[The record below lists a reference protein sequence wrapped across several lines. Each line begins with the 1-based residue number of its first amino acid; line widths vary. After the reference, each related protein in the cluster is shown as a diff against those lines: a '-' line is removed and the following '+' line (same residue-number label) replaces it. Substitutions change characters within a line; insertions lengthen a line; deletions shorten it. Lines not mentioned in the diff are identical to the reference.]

1 MEDDKSKKNISDNQD
16 AEAIERSEGMRSAAA
31 REIAPATRGDGLAG
45 RGPKTDDSSASNV
58 ISDGIEIKPVEHT
71 MEDYFLRYSMSVI
84 VDRALPD
91 VRDGLKPVNRRILYA
106 MNKNGW
112 KAPHATVKSAR
123 IVGEVMGKYHPHGDS
138 SIYDAMVNLAQPW
151 KMRYTLVEGQGNFG
165 SADGDEPAASR
176 YTEARM
182 DKIGTELLADI
193 EKETVDFRDN
203 FDGTEKEP
211 VVLPAA
217 LPNILLNG
225 QMGIAV
231 GMATNIP
238 PHNLGE
244 LVDATVALIDD
255 PEITLD
261 GLMKHVKGPDFPTGA
276 EVYGGA
282 PMKQAYATGKGAVT
296 IRGIANI
303 EERKNGRYNIVITEM
318 PYGVS
323 KEALIAKVV
332 QLAQDKKITHI
343 ADARNE
349 SARGKTRVVIELKK
363 DAFPKKILN
372 QLYKL
377 TDLQTVFHYNVLAL
391 VDGIQPRVLGLKEI
405 LNEFVKH
412 RQVVIRRRT
421 EFDLRKAK
429 ERAHILEG
437 LKIALDN
444 IDEVI
449 KVIRA
454 SYDDADKQLMSRFGL
469 SEIQA
474 NAILQMQLRRLQG
487 LERDKI
493 EEELK
498 ELHELIKK
506 LEAILASESEI
517 LRVVKEEL
525 LALKEKY
532 GDKRRSKIINH
543 EVGKFSEEELIPE
556 EESVILLTAENYMKR
571 VPQADFRKQNRGGK
585 GKRGMTTK
593 EEDVI
598 AQIMTA
604 NSHDYL
610 LFFTNQGR
618 LFRMKAY
625 EVPQASLAAKGTAAV
640 NMLNMHPEEKIT
652 AIIKQGDASSAD
664 GYLFMATKKGTIK
677 KTAIKDFFNV
687 RSNGLIA
694 IKLDTGDELRWVK
707 ETTGENDI
715 VISTSAGQATRFN
728 EKEVRAMGRSA
739 MGVRGMRLRPKDE
752 IVGMDVVT
760 NPKQKLLAVSANGYG
775 KATLVSNFPPHKRGG
790 VGIKV
795 AAVTAKT
802 GPIVA
807 VHTLDPLAKEVIMMS
822 TKGQAIRIA
831 MKEIPTLGRATQGV
845 RIMKMS
851 EGDTVASLGIVLPEE
866 EPSEE
871 GKDDSAKSDTDK
883 SSESD
888 KSSEAKSAK

>member
-1 MEDDKSKKNISDNQD
+1 MEENEKKINENG
-16 AEAIERSEGMRSAAA
+16 EAVGSEVT
-31 REIAPATRGDGLAG
+31 REI
-45 RGPKTDDSSASNV
+45 
-58 ISDGIEIKPVEHT
+58 IDGIENRNVEST
-71 MEDYFLRYSMSVI
+71 MEEYFLKYSMSVI

-138 SIYDAMVNLAQPW
+138 SIYMAMVNLAQPW
-151 KMRYTLVEGQGNFG
+151 KMRYTLIEGQGNFG

-182 DKIGTELLADI
+182 DKVGAELLADI

-203 FDGTEKEP
+203 FDGSEKEP

-244 LVDATVALIDD
+244 LVDATVAQIDN
-255 PEITLD
+255 PEISLEE
-261 GLMKHVKGPDFPTGA
+261 LMKHVKGPDFPTGA

-282 PMKQAYATGKGAVT
+282 PMKSAYATGKGSVT
-296 IRGIANI
+296 IRAVTEI
-303 EERKNGRYNIVITEM
+303 EERKNGRYNIVVKEM

-323 KEALIAKVV
+323 KEDFMNKVRDLV
-332 QLAQDKKITHI
+332 NEKKLDHI
-343 ADARNE
+343 ADIRNE
-349 SARGKTRVVIELKK
+349 SARGVVRVVVELKK

-372 QLYKL
+372 QLYKM
-377 TDLQTVFHYNVLAL
+377 TSLQTSFHYNMLAL
-391 VDGIQPRVLGLKEI
+391 VDGLQPRILGLKEI
-405 LNEFVKH
+405 LGEFIKH
-412 RQVVIRRRT
+412 RQVVVRRRT
-421 EFDLRKAK
+421 EFDLKKAK

-454 SYDDADKQLMSRFGL
+454 SYDDADRQLMSRFGL

-474 NAILQMQLRRLQG
+474 AAILQMQLRRLQG

-493 EEELK
+493 EAELK

-506 LEAILASESEI
+506 LEFILSDEKEI
-517 LRVVKEEL
+517 LRVIKEEL

-543 EVGKFSEEELIPE
+543 EVGKFAEEELIPE
-556 EESVILLTAENYMKR
+556 EESVILLTAQNYMKR
-571 VPQADFRKQNRGGK
+571 VSQSDFHKQNRGGK

-598 AQIMTA
+598 QQIVTA
-604 NSHDYL
+604 NSHDFL

-618 LFRMKAY
+618 IFRLKAY
-625 EVPQASLAAKGTAAV
+625 EVPQASLSAKGTAAV
-640 NMLNMHPEEKIT
+640 NLLSMHPEEKIT
-652 AIIKQGDASSAD
+652 AIIKQGTGMEN

-677 KTAIKDFFNV
+677 KTAIKDFFNI
-687 RSNGLIA
+687 RSNGLVA
-694 IKLDTGDELRWVK
+694 IKLDEGDELKWVQG
-707 ETTGENDI
+707 TTGANDI
-715 VISTSAGQATRFN
+715 VISTSAGQAIRFN
-728 EKEVRAMGRSA
+728 EQDVRAMGRA
-739 MGVRGMRLRPKDE
+739 ARGVRGARLRPKDE
-752 IVGMDVVT
+752 VVGMDVITDPSRKILVI
-760 NPKQKLLAVSANGYG
+760 SANGYG
-775 KATLVSNFPPHKRGG
+775 KATLASNFPSHKRGG
-790 VGIKV
+790 VGVRV

-802 GPIVA
+802 GAIVA
-807 VHTLDPLAKEVIMMS
+807 VHTLDPEAKEVIMIS
-822 TKGQAIRIA
+822 SKGQAIRVA
-831 MKEIPTLGRATQGV
+831 VKEIPTLGRATQGV
-845 RIMKMS
+845 RIMRLAD
-851 EGDTVASLGIVLPEE
+851 GDTVASIGIVLPEE
-866 EPSEE
+866 KEE
-871 GKDDSAKSDTDK
+871 DAEEKK
-883 SSESD
+883 
-888 KSSEAKSAK
+888 

>member
-1 MEDDKSKKNISDNQD
+1 MPNNVKDDSMKDQTPEEPQEQD
-16 AEAIERSEGMRSAAA
+16 MGSETPGSAPENTTEAI
-31 REIAPATRGDGLAG
+31 L
-45 RGPKTDDSSASNV
+45 K
-58 ISDGIEIKPVEHT
+58 GIENRNVEST
-71 MEDYFLRYSMSVI
+71 MEEYFLKYSMSVI

-138 SIYDAMVNLAQPW
+138 SIYMAMVNLAQPW
-151 KMRYTLVEGQGNFG
+151 KMRYTLIEGQGNFG

-182 DKIGTELLADI
+182 DKVGAELLADI

-203 FDGTEKEP
+203 FDGSEKEP

-244 LVDATVALIDD
+244 LVDATVAQIDNPD
-255 PEITLD
+255 ISLEE
-261 GLMKHVKGPDFPTGA
+261 LMKYVKGPDFPTGA

-282 PMKQAYATGKGAVT
+282 PMKSAYATGKGSVT
-296 IRGIANI
+296 IRAVTNI

-323 KEALIAKVV
+323 KEDFMNKVRDLV
-332 QLAQDKKITHI
+332 NDKKLDHI
-343 ADARNE
+343 ADVRNE
-349 SARGKTRVVIELKK
+349 SARGTVRVVVELKK

-377 TDLQTVFHYNVLAL
+377 TPLQTAFHYNMLAL
-391 VDGIQPRVLGLKEI
+391 VDGLQPRILGLKEI
-405 LNEFVKH
+405 LGEFIKH
-412 RQVVIRRRT
+412 RQMVVRRRT
-421 EFDLRKAK
+421 EFDLKKAK

-454 SYDDADKQLMSRFGL
+454 SYDDADQQLMKRFGL

-474 NAILQMQLRRLQG
+474 TAILQMQLRRLQG

-506 LEAILASESEI
+506 LEEILADEMKI
-517 LRVVKEEL
+517 LGVIKEEL
-525 LALKEKY
+525 IALKEKY

-543 EVGKFSEEELIPE
+543 EVGKFAEEELIPE
-556 EESVILLTAENYMKR
+556 EESVILLTAQNYMKR
-571 VPQADFRKQNRGGK
+571 VSQNDFRKQNRGGK

-598 AQIMTA
+598 AQIITA
-604 NSHDYL
+604 NSHDFL

-618 LFRMKAY
+618 IFRLKAY
-625 EVPQASLAAKGTAAV
+625 EVPQATLAAKGTAAV
-640 NMLNMHPEEKIT
+640 NLLSMHPEEKIT
-652 AIIKQGDASSAD
+652 AIIKQETGLDQS

-677 KTAIKDFFNV
+677 KTDIKDFLNI

-694 IKLDTGDELRWVK
+694 IKLDAGDELRWVQG
-707 ETTGENDI
+707 TTGENDV
-715 VISTSAGQATRFN
+715 VISTSAGQAIRFN
-728 EKEVRAMGRSA
+728 EKDVRAMGRA
-739 MGVRGMRLRPKDE
+739 ARGVRGARLRPRDE
-752 IVGMDVVT
+752 VVGMDIIT
-760 NPKQKLLAVSANGYG
+760 DPKQKILAISANGYG
-775 KATLVSNFPPHKRGG
+775 KATLASNFPAHKRGG

-807 VHTLDPLAKEVIMMS
+807 VHTLDPMAKDVIMMS
-822 TKGQAIRIA
+822 SKGQTIRVA
-831 MKEIPTLGRATQGV
+831 VKEIPTLGRATQGV
-845 RIMKMS
+845 RIMRLG
-851 EGDTVASLGIVLPEE
+851 EGDTVASIGIVLPEE
-866 EPSEE
+866 ESTEE
-871 GKDDSAKSDTDK
+871 ETKTSDTEK
-883 SSESD
+883 
-888 KSSEAKSAK
+888 

>member
-1 MEDDKSKKNISDNQD
+1 MEDDKSKDLKKAPEESS
-16 AEAIERSEGMRSAAA
+16 SEESVGGYDRDRRSAPPVTTGRRDSVSEEDGSDGAIL
-31 REIAPATRGDGLAG
+31 RE
-45 RGPKTDDSSASNV
+45 
-58 ISDGIEIKPVEHT
+58 GIEIKPVEHT
-71 MEDYFLRYSMSVI
+71 MEDYFLKYSMSVI
-84 VDRALPD
+84 IDRALPD

-112 KAPHATVKSAR
+112 KAPHPTVKSAR

-182 DKIGTELLADI
+182 DKVGAELLSDI
-193 EKETVDFRDN
+193 EKDTVDFRDN

-255 PEITLD
+255 PEISLE

-282 PMKQAYATGKGAVT
+282 PMKEAYATGKGSVT

-323 KEALIAKVV
+323 KEGFIGKVRDLALAKK
-332 QLAQDKKITHI
+332 LDHI

-349 SARGKTRVVIELKK
+349 SARGKTRVVVELKK

-377 TDLQTVFHYNVLAL
+377 TDLQTTFHYNVLAL

-412 RQVVIRRRT
+412 RQIVIRRRT
-421 EFDLRKAK
+421 EFDLKKAK

-454 SYDDADKQLMSRFGL
+454 AYDDADKQLMKRFGL

-506 LEAILASESEI
+506 LEAILADEKEI

-525 LALKEKY
+525 IAMKEKY
-532 GDKRRSKIINH
+532 GDERRSKIINH
-543 EVGKFSEEELIPE
+543 ELGKFSEEELIPE
-556 EESVILLTAENYMKR
+556 EESVILLTTENYIKR
-571 VPQADFRKQNRGGK
+571 VPQNDFRRQNRGGK

-598 AQIMTA
+598 AQIVTT

-618 LFRMKAY
+618 LFRLKAY
-625 EVPQASLAAKGTAAV
+625 EVPQASLSAKGTAAV
-640 NMLNMHPEEKIT
+640 NLLNMHPEEKIT
-652 AIIKQGDASSAD
+652 AIIKQGTGVEN

-677 KTAIKDFFNV
+677 KSAINDFFNV

-694 IKLDTGDELRWVK
+694 IKLDTNDELRWVK

-728 EKEVRAMGRSA
+728 EKEVRAMGRAA

-752 IVGMDVVT
+752 IVGMDVIT
-760 NPKQKLLAVSANGYG
+760 DAEQKLIAVSANGYG
-775 KATLVSNFPPHKRGG
+775 KLCLVSNFPPHRRGG

-795 AAVTAKT
+795 AAVTEKT

-807 VHTLDPLAKEVIMMS
+807 VHTLDPLAKEVIMAS
-822 TKGQAIRIA
+822 TKGQAIRVA
-831 MKEIPTLGRATQGV
+831 VKEIPTLGRATQGV

-851 EGDTVASLGIVLPEE
+851 EGDSVASIGIVLPEE
-866 EPSEE
+866 DSE
-871 GKDDSAKSDTDK
+871 DTK
-883 SSESD
+883 
-888 KSSEAKSAK
+888 EAEK